1 MLETRDATA
10 TPAHLSRTLR
20 VVNVGTASVALASS
34 LAVLGSWIADP
45 GYREHYH
52 DAPWFVATYAAFHV
66 WVVYAF
72 VTARLRLAQALT
84 VARTVAAYVFLLTF
98 PMIGLTWMV
107 WTPGRYVYQ
116 LFDWGPEARITLM
129 AFVFLGRGA
138 WNTVNAFAVTRDV
151 WFPLRTTR
159 PLVGRLITIIP
170 VAGTV
175 GCVWM
180 FLALARMNATEFSP
194 EAHEVATIV
203 ADAITC
209 DDLRPKVGTTTSDVR
224 QRGDRRYDVSI
235 AWDCAD
241 LRVIVRAEDGR
252 IGTVRTSRPE
262 CCGTEG

>member
-194 EAHEVATIV
+194 EAHEVAIIV

-241 LRVIVRAEDGR
+241 LRVIVHAEDGR